1 MKPFHKTQSNTKK
14 YEYEKANGKTH
25 FVVIMTFICMLFVP
39 IMFKLFYSSGSS
51 APATIHLPNELGL
64 STIAAL
70 CSTWLLH
77 YADVFKKNDN
87 HRKFKLT
94 LLTINVTGWLFLA
107 LQYLAWKEIFAMAQ
121 PAATLMSAI
130 IVLHAFHFVI
140 AAGILLFSLVRVAAI
155 RTSADL
161 YIYFLN
167 PEREKFFE
175 AGCRFWNYLVLLWTG
190 MYAVMLLR

>member
-1 MKPFHKTQSNTKK
+1 MKSFHKTQKDTKK
-14 YEYEKANGKTH
+14 YQYERTAGKTH

-39 IMFKLFYSSGSS
+39 ILIKLFY
-51 APATIHLPNELGL
+51 APAVNSVPAIHLPNELGL

-77 YADVFKKNDN
+77 YAEVFKKNDN
-87 HRKFKLT
+87 HRKFRLT
-94 LLTINVTGWLFLA
+94 LATINVTGLLFLA
-107 LQYLAWKEIFAMAQ
+107 LQYLAWTEIFEVAH
-121 PAATLMSAI
+121 PAATLMGAI
-130 IVLHAFHFVI
+130 IVLHAFHFMI
-140 AAGILLFSLVRVAAI
+140 ANALLLFSFIRVAGI

-161 YIYFLN
+161 YIFFLN
-167 PEREKFFE
+167 PDRERFFD

>member
-1 MKPFHKTQSNTKK
+1 MKPFHKIQGNTKK
-14 YEYEKANGKTH
+14 YQYERTSGQAH
-25 FVVIMTFICMLFVP
+25 FVVIITFICMLFVP
-39 IMFKLFYSSGSS
+39 IIFKLFYAGGTSSL
-51 APATIHLPNELGL
+51 TLHLPNELGL

-77 YADVFKKNDN
+77 YAEVFKKSDN
-87 HRKFKLT
+87 HRNFRLT
-94 LLTINVTGWLFLA
+94 MAAINVSGWLFLG
-107 LQYLAWKEIFAMAQ
+107 LQYLAWKEIFAMTD

-140 AAGILLFSLVRVAAI
+140 AAALLLYSFIRVVAI
-155 RTSADL
+155 KSSAEL

-167 PEREKFFE
+167 PDREKFFE

>member
-1 MKPFHKTQSNTKK
+1 MKPFHKTQKNTKK
-14 YEYEKANGKTH
+14 YQYEKSNGKTH

-39 IMFKLFYSSGSS
+39 ILFKLFYSVNTPSL
-51 APATIHLPNELGL
+51 PIHLPNELGL

-77 YADVFKKNDN
+77 YAGEFKKNDN
-87 HRKFKLT
+87 HRKFRLT
-94 LLTINVTGWLFLA
+94 LATINVTGWLFLG
-107 LQYLAWKEIFAMAQ
+107 LQYMAWKEIFAVTD
-121 PAATLMSAI
+121 PAATLMGAV

-140 AAGILLFSLVRVAAI
+140 AAGILLFSFIRVAGI
-155 RTSADL
+155 RTSANL

-167 PEREKFFE
+167 PERERFFE
-175 AGCRFWNYLVLLWTG
+175 AGCRFWNYLVLLWTA